1 MGLLW
6 VVLAA
11 ISIFMFLMTATEIT
25 GNKASFLAIGW
36 FVAFV
41 FTIFEAGALY
51 RESRHKPSRS
61 EQDDDYWAE
70 KE

>member
-11 ISIFMFLMTATEIT
+11 ISIFMFLMTMSEIT
-25 GNKASFLAIGW
+25 GTKVSFLAIGW

-41 FTIFEAGALY
+41 LAIFEAGTLY
-51 RESRHKPSRS
+51 RASRHKRTRA
-61 EQDDDYWAE
+61 EEDDAYWDE
-70 KE
+70 NK